1 MVKPMDKKTYA
12 IGVLFV
18 TAVILLVANSF
29 TVPTARAYS
38 IKDRDYQLVTTAAT
52 EGGDSLFVTDNRTG
66 MIAIF
71 GWDPTARKIVLRDR
85 KFLADLFGPR

>member
-1 MVKPMDKKTYA
+1 MDKKTYA

-29 TVPTARAYS
+29 TVPKAQAYS

-52 EGGDSLFVTDNRTG
+52 EGGDSLYVSDTRTG
-66 MIAIF
+66 LVAIF
-71 GWDPTARKIVLRDR
+71 GWDGSARKIVLKDR
-85 KFLADLFGPR
+85 KNLADMFQAH